1 MDSDELLL
9 TTEERMEKAL
19 EVLKEKFRGMRTGRA
34 NPGLV
39 ENIKVEYYGTQ
50 APLRQISNI
59 SAPEAN
65 LLVIKAF
72 DPSSLGAIEKA
83 IQKSDVGIHPMNDGK
98 VIRLQIPPLSQERRK
113 QLASRAKEVAEEAR
127 IAVRNVR
134 RDANKTA
141 DSLEDQGEISED
153 DLKKLK
159 DEIQS
164 LTKTHEDKIDE
175 TLKQKTAELTAI

>member
-1 MDSDELLL
+1 MSSDELLL
-9 TTEERMEKAL
+9 DTEERMEKAI

-39 ENIKVEYYGTQ
+39 ENVKVDYYGTPT
-50 APLRQISNI
+50 PLRQISNI
-59 SAPEAN
+59 SAPEAD

-98 VIRLQIPPLSQERRK
+98 LIRLQIPPLSQERRK
-113 QLASRAKEVAEEAR
+113 QLAGRAKEVAEEAR

-134 RDANKTA
+134 RDANKGA
-141 DSLEDQGEISED
+141 DAMEKDGDLSED
-153 DLKKLK
+153 ELKKLK
-159 DEIQS
+159 DDIQD
-164 LTKTHEDKIDE
+164 LVKTYEGKIDE
-175 TLKQKTAELTAI
+175 ALKQKTAELTVI